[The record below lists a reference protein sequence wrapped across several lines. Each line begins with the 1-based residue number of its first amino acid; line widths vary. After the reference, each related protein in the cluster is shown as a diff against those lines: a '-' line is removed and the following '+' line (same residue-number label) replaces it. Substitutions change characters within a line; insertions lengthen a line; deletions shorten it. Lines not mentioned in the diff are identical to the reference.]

1 MAGAELMPENSLLLQ
16 LFKQGCFVGT
26 CQERRG
32 PWGLMD
38 HGLGAHTCTH
48 ALALTLACLC
58 WYLTARAACPLQAGC
73 GGHRFQWF
81 PLAAR
86 SLPLLL
92 QCAHTGTSAGKGE
105 LDLGSCGKGRVF
117 KEQEGQNG
125 H

>member
-1 MAGAELMPENSLLLQ
+1 MGWEHTHANMPLHSLLLVCA
-16 LFKQGCFVGT
+16 G
-26 CQERRG
+26 
-32 PWGLMD
+32 
-38 HGLGAHTCTH
+38 
-48 ALALTLACLC
+48 
-58 WYLTARAACPLQAGC
+58 TARAACPLQAGC